1 MIWTLI
7 EIALIVV
14 TIFCWIMYTKSNKYE
29 DTYEFLAII
38 FTLSSMALGIFIMF
52 MFIILRS
59 GVNIEIQNK
68 KIEYEGLIKR
78 YEIANSDYEDMS
90 KSDVIKD
97 ITEWNRDVSSAKYWS
112 SNLWTNWF
120 WSKKYVDSLQYIEL
134 EE

>member
-1 MIWTLI
+1 MIWMLI
-7 EIALIVV
+7 EVILIVCAIVSWIIYNKSV
-14 TIFCWIMYTKSNKYE
+14 TYNDIFDVIGTIS
-29 DTYEFLAII
+29 TILGASLGLII
-38 FTLSSMALGIFIMF
+38 IIVFIMTRAF
-52 MFIILRS
+52 NDIR
-59 GVNIEIQNK
+59 IQDS
-68 KIEYEGLIKR
+68 KIEYDGLIKR
-78 YEIANSDYEDMS
+78 YEIINSDYEDMS